1 MNAHKTILIN
11 SGKRHAIQNMQSKQR
26 ERWPTAQISEIR
38 ECYKNSINKF
48 YFCFAPAP
56 LPAPTQ
62 FSKRYLIPTFKKN
75 FGVFLSVHSGI
86 SPISLE

>member
-1 MNAHKTILIN
+1 MHTKQYFIN
-11 SGKRHAIQNMQSKQR
+11 LEKRHTIQICKINR
-26 ERWPTAQISEIR
+26 EQWPTVQRSEIR
-38 ECYKNSINKF
+38 GCYKNSINKF
-48 YFCFAPAP
+48 YFCFSPAT

-75 FGVFLSVHSGI
+75 FGVFLSVQSGI